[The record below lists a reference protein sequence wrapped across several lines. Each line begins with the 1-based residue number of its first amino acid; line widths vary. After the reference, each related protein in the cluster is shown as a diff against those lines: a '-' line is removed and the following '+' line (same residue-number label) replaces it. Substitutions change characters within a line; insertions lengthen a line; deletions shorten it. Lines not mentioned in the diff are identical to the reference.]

1 LIPVRRPAFTICG
14 DATTPE
20 NRLYGEPHIV
30 SDQTAN
36 LALPY
41 ILPSQAQKHVFHN
54 EALQRLDAVVQ
65 LAVTGELPAP
75 PVTPIEGECYL
86 IASGAMGAWSGK
98 AGLARILC

>member
-1 LIPVRRPAFTICG
+1 MCS
-14 DATTPE
+14 TTKRF
-20 NRLYGEPHIV
+20 NV
-30 SDQTAN
+30 ST
-36 LALPY
+36 P
-41 ILPSQAQKHVFHN
+41 
-54 EALQRLDAVVQ
+54 